1 MRDDDDLAPLLE
13 ELASTLG
20 ELRDQLDDEQPRRLR
35 DLLRFTEQYT
45 IPAVVSLLETNI
57 RLLELTAGAIRLA
70 DGRLD
75 DRARDGR
82 GRGAVA
88 VDTLDRALDDLGG
101 ALRGEPTDPDAR
113 ALLEE
118 ARSLRREVRS
128 QLAAEGDPEPSE
140 QSTRDGTD
148 GEPRSYTVPVRPE
161 GDDARPARS
170 ARTDADASVDVDAEL
185 ETIRREVHGAA
196 AGDEDEGTNEAED
209 GDEAGAGG
217 ESPHSGEN

>member
-1 MRDDDDLAPLLE
+1 MRDDDLAPLLE

-20 ELRDQLDDEQPRRLR
+20 DLRDQLDDERPRRLR

-45 IPAVVSLLETNI
+45 IPAVISLLETNI

-88 VDTLDRALDDLGG
+88 VDTLDRALEDLGG
-101 ALRGEPTDPDAR
+101 ALRGEPTDPEAR
-113 ALLEE
+113 ELLEE
-118 ARSLRREVRS
+118 ARELRREVRS
-128 QLAAEGDPEPSE
+128 QLATGVDSEPTE
-140 QSTRDGTD
+140 ESTRAGSD

-161 GDDARPARS
+161 GDAS
-170 ARTDADASVDVDAEL
+170 TDSTDRADTDASVDVDAEL
-185 ETIRREVHGAA
+185 ETIRREVHGGD
-196 AGDEDEGTNEAED
+196 AGDEDAD
-209 GDEAGAGG
+209 ADDAGAGDG
-217 ESPHSGEN
+217 SAHSGEN